1 MTKIVYALKVFLGF
15 FQKSYPKR
23 EFFNVTFLEI
33 SNFSNIYI
41 SRNLPNSSKLAGVN
55 GAKFSRMDQVKFVED
70 SL

>member
-33 SNFSNIYI
+33 
-41 SRNLPNSSKLAGVN
+41 LKLF
-55 GAKFSRMDQVKFVED
+55 KYLHIKEFT
-70 SL
+70 